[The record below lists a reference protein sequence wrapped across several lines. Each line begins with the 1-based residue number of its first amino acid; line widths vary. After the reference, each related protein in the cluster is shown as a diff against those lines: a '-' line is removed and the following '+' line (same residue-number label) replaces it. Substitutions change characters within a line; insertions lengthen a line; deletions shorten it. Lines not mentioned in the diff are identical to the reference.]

1 MQRAFAEVKMLTGS
15 AALEILVPQLSRR
28 DFGMQSQNLRLQWGS
43 GTQLQPHGLPG
54 LLKSHK
60 NPFERAEEDLSTDPK
75 ERLLQGG
82 GRFGGSHFFRQGESR
97 IPALGNCSVSSRWAR
112 NSLTYRQIKEKLQTH
127 QAEQKLKTVPLLSL
141 FCRKGFPDDTRF
153 PFQIRHW
160 PQCNLSKE

>member
-15 AALEILVPQLSRR
+15 AALEIRVPQLSRW

-82 GRFGGSHFFRQGESR
+82 GRFGAATSSGRERAEFLPLGTALSPQDGPGTAWLTDRLRRNYKLIKLSR
-97 IPALGNCSVSSRWAR
+97 SSKLFLF
-112 NSLTYRQIKEKLQTH
+112 SLCFAGKVFLTTR
-127 QAEQKLKTVPLLSL
+127 
-141 FCRKGFPDDTRF
+141 GF
-153 PFQIRHW
+153 H
-160 PQCNLSKE
+160 SK